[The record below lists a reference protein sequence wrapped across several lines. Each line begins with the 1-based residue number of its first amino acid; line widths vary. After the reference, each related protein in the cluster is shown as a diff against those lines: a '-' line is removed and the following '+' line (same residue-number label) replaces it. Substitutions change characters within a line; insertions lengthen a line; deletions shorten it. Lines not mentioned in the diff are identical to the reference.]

1 MKKTV
6 KKIVVLIVAMLML
19 CTTFSCAKYDKNYA
33 IYDLW
38 VAGVKVTTRNKADI
52 LGDGTVSYTGNEK
65 EGVLTLNGANV
76 LESFNVGG
84 DEAVIVSRLETLKV
98 NLVGENKIGMGNKVP
113 KNGICAYGLVIQ
125 GQGCLQVGARSSC
138 VMTQNLTV
146 KSGEIK
152 TFIKTPY
159 EEIASILGVGLW
171 AQELLLIESGDIQV
185 QYLAEYSPL
194 GYGIYSAKDLEING
208 GNITIN
214 SQTATNLAIGL
225 ISSGN
230 LKIKGGNIN
239 LYAFDDAINARNFE
253 ISGGVVNA
261 TAEDLFAPLSD
272 GVCRLVSKAEFMGG
286 QMNIVLLNK
295 NAVSPI
301 LYSTNLILQGVK
313 VLGGENKDS
322 LSEKSADYDYIDN
335 FIRIE
340 KEVE

>member
-1 MKKTV
+1 M
-6 KKIVVLIVAMLML
+6 
-19 CTTFSCAKYDKNYA
+19 
-33 IYDLW
+33 
-38 VAGVKVTTRNKADI
+38 
-52 LGDGTVSYTGNEK
+52 
-65 EGVLTLNGANV
+65 
-76 LESFNVGG
+76 
-84 DEAVIVSRLETLKV
+84 
-98 NLVGENKIGMGNKVP
+98 
-113 KNGICAYGLVIQ
+113 
-125 GQGCLQVGARSSC
+125 
-138 VMTQNLTV
+138 
-146 KSGEIK
+146 
-152 TFIKTPY
+152 
-159 EEIASILGVGLW
+159 
-171 AQELLLIESGDIQV
+171 
-185 QYLAEYSPL
+185 
-194 GYGIYSAKDLEING
+194 
-208 GNITIN
+208 
-214 SQTATNLAIGL
+214 AIGL

-239 LYAFDDAINARNFE
+239 LYAFDDAINAKNFE